1 MTKHCPTC
9 GQPLLTWHGVKLPPK
24 QAAILDLIDKK
35 GRGGIALETLAWVF
49 YPDVNTSRARQRI
62 KVHVNQI
69 NDRLAST
76 ERRIVRRDGR
86 YCFEAAP

>member
-1 MTKHCPTC
+1 M
-9 GQPLLTWHGVKLPPK
+9 TWHGVRLPPK
-24 QAAILDLIDKK
+24 QSAILDAIEK
-35 GRGGIALETLAWVF
+35 RPGGVALETLAYVF

-62 KVHVNQI
+62 KVHIGQI

-86 YCFEAAP
+86 YCFEGAT